1 MPPRWCVAILHYE
14 NEFQAYEIRPTPRCD
29 KSWHLKAPMQFER
42 YESLQF
48 DYKGRVLW
56 VTMVGVGGANAVTR
70 GLHEELSR
78 VFEDVGRD
86 PDSDVVVL
94 TGTGK
99 AFCAGGD
106 MAWFQEMIDQ
116 PAQFRDLMP
125 EAKKIIHTML
135 AMEKPLI
142 ARLNGNAVGLGASL
156 ALLCDMVVSDSAAR
170 IGDPHVK
177 AGLVAADGGALM
189 WPQLIGYA
197 RAREFL
203 MTGDLLTAGEA
214 AAMGLINYAVPADEL
229 DAKVESL
236 VSRLLAN
243 PRWAVRWTKASI
255 NLPLR
260 DLAARVSDSAFAYE
274 ELTNG
279 LQDRQEAVAAF
290 REKRS
295 PTFTGN

>member
-1 MPPRWCVAILHYE
+1 MH
-14 NEFQAYEIRPTPRCD
+14 
-29 KSWHLKAPMQFER
+29 FER
-42 YESLQF
+42 YEHLRF

-56 VTMVGVGGANAVTR
+56 VTMQGVGGTNAVTR
-70 GLHEELSR
+70 RLHEELSR
-78 VFEDVGRD
+78 VFDDLQRD

-99 AFCAGGD
+99 AFTAGAD
-106 MAWFQEMIDQ
+106 MAWFQGMIDE

-125 EAKKIIHTML
+125 EAKKIIHAML
-135 AMEKPLI
+135 ALEKPLI
-142 ARLNGNAVGLGASL
+142 ARVNGHAIGLGASL
-156 ALLCDMVVSDSAAR
+156 ALLCDMVVADAAAR

-177 AGLVAADGGALM
+177 MGLVAADGGSLM

-203 MTGDLLTAGEA
+203 MTGDPLTASEA
-214 AAMGLINYAVPADEL
+214 AAMGLINYAVPTEEL

-236 VSRLLAN
+236 VERLLAN

-260 DLAARVSDSAFAYE
+260 DLAARVSDTAFAYE
-274 ELTNG
+274 ELTNRT
-279 LQDRQEAVAAF
+279 DDHREAVAAF
-290 REKRS
+290 REKRNPS
-295 PTFTGN
+295 YTGS

>member
-1 MPPRWCVAILHYE
+1 
-14 NEFQAYEIRPTPRCD
+14 
-29 KSWHLKAPMQFER
+29 MQFER
-42 YESLQF
+42 YESLRF